1 MSPDESRIAL
11 LELQVRRLEARLKH
25 WKSDMWSLLGAGL
38 ILFPMVFRQVD
49 SLRELSPAVGMAAAV
64 LLVGLGAYLRDR
76 RDDRRAAAERQQI
89 FLSISPS
96 KPNP

>member
-11 LELQVRRLEARLKH
+11 LELQVRQLEARQKH
-25 WKSDMWSLLGAGL
+25 WKSDVWSLLGAGL

-49 SLRELSPAVGMAAAV
+49 ALRDESPLVGMVAA
-64 LLVGLGAYLRDR
+64 LMLVGFGAYLRDR